1 MKPYTQLH
9 TRVSPVPTH
18 GCGGVGG
25 GQWVVWGL
33 WLWLVDIC
41 GDWLGLW
48 VDALVVFGWV
58 GRMKEEHK
66 GINNLCFDK
75 ACKIND
81 LCVFIFV
88 IFLNVLNMFSN
99 LNFHNNYDIL
109 IIDIDQLFN
118 QAQKL
123 SDGLKD
129 LKDHLQR

>member
-1 MKPYTQLH
+1 MGALNWCFW
-9 TRVSPVPTH
+9 SFL
-18 GCGGVGG
+18 VG
-25 GQWVVWGL
+25 L
-33 WLWLVDIC
+33 
-41 GDWLGLW
+41 
-48 VDALVVFGWV
+48 
-58 GRMKEEHK
+58 EEHK

-88 IFLNVLNMFSN
+88 IFLNILNMFSN
-99 LNFHNNYDIL
+99 LNFHNNCDIL

>member
-1 MKPYTQLH
+1 MF
-9 TRVSPVPTH
+9 
-18 GCGGVGG
+18 
-25 GQWVVWGL
+25 
-33 WLWLVDIC
+33 
-41 GDWLGLW
+41 
-48 VDALVVFGWV
+48 LVVLV
-58 GRMKEEHK
+58 GLEEHK

-88 IFLNVLNMFSN
+88 IFLNILNMFSN
-99 LNFHNNYDIL
+99 LNFHNNCDIL

-123 SDGLKD
+123 SDGLND

>member
-1 MKPYTQLH
+1 MTAGD
-9 TRVSPVPTH
+9 VGEF
-18 GCGGVGG
+18 GCGGGHL
-25 GQWVVWGL
+25 VW
-33 WLWLVDIC
+33 WLWE
-41 GDWLGLW
+41 LW
-48 VDALVVFGWV
+48 VGVLVVLV
-58 GRMKEEHK
+58 GLEEHK

-88 IFLNVLNMFSN
+88 IFLNILNMFSN

>member
-1 MKPYTQLH
+1 MSGV
-9 TRVSPVPTH
+9 RVRVL
-18 GCGGVGG
+18 VG
-25 GQWVVWGL
+25 L
-33 WLWLVDIC
+33 E
-41 GDWLGLW
+41 
-48 VDALVVFGWV
+48 
-58 GRMKEEHK
+58 EEHK

-88 IFLNVLNMFSN
+88 IFLNILNMFSN